1 MVSLWKEMTAIF
13 KDLWI
18 DRYPVA
24 DIPYWSREL
33 SEKTNAQIMMGL
45 CHLRGT
51 WESQFPPNMIQ
62 FRRLCHISLEDLEL
76 AWPDESFR
84 RALLG
89 QGNLIEMKV
98 IGVTGRDFPAFEACF
113 KEVRHQYLRSLNGL
127 PHNSNIIRALAP
139 PQTAKVA
146 AEQIAK
152 LKEILG

>member
-24 DIPYWSREL
+24 DLPYWSREL
-33 SEKTNAQIMMGL
+33 SDKTNAQIMMGL
-45 CHLRGT
+45 HHLRET
-51 WESQFPPNMIQ
+51 WASQFPPNMIQ

-76 AWPDESFR
+76 AWPDESYR

-89 QGNLIEMKV
+89 EGNSIEMKV
-98 IGVTGRDFPAFEACF
+98 FGVAGRDFPAFEACF
-113 KEVRHQYLRSLNGL
+113 KEVRLQYLRSLNGL
-127 PHNSNIIRALAP
+127 THNPQIARALEP
-139 PQTAKVA
+139 PQTAEIA